1 MARQFYS
8 SSGMLVRGR
17 FLWFRELGHRK
28 FMVLQKFQG
37 KVKLHIRNY
46 VLEEEEFVLIPTKRG
61 VTLDKQQTRDL
72 IAGVKDMLKVVKRVS
87 NSLIHSFILSFF
99 HSCIHSFI
107 HSNIHLLISMH
118 SLIHSFTH
126 SVIQSFVHS
135 LVHSCIHAFSSDICS
150 TSESSFVLFANFL
163 TFLLW

>member
-8 SSGMLVRGR
+8 SSGTLVRGR

-87 NSLIHSFILSFF
+87 NSLIHSFILSF
-99 HSCIHSFI
+99 IHSFI
-107 HSNIHLLISMH
+107 LSFIHSFEHSFEHSFTHFHALSH
-118 SLIHSFTH
+118 SLIHTFSHTIIRSLTRSFMH
-126 SVIQSFVHS
+126 SRIQFRH
-135 LVHSCIHAFSSDICS
+135 
-150 TSESSFVLFANFL
+150 LFNQ
-163 TFLLW
+163 

>member
-8 SSGMLVRGR
+8 SSRTLVRGR

-87 NSLIHSFILSFF
+87 NSLIHFFILSFF
-99 HSCIHSFI
+99 HSFMHSFI
-107 HSNIHLLISMH
+107 HSLISMH
-118 SLIHSFTH
+118 SLIHTFSHTIIRSLTRSFM
-126 SVIQSFVHS
+126 
-135 LVHSCIHAFSSDICS
+135 HSCIQFRH
-150 TSESSFVLFANFL
+150 LFNQ
-163 TFLLW
+163 